1 MAKLFHRILCPI
13 DFDENSLVALDLGCK
28 LAVENEASVCL
39 MHVLALPVTSAELG
53 PVPLEPYEVLE
64 QDARAKLDRIAR
76 EHVPAGMHCEI
87 EISVG
92 TPSHSIVAAQAK
104 RGADLIVMA
113 THGRKRSAIGHF
125 ILGSVAERVVR
136 ESGCPVLVVP
146 PR

>member
-39 MHVLALPVTSAELG
+39 MYVLALPVTSAELG

-64 QDARAKLDRIAR
+64 KDARAKLDRIAR
-76 EHVPAGMHCEI
+76 EHVPAGVHCEI
-87 EISVG
+87 ETSVG

-113 THGRKRSAIGHF
+113 THGRKRSAVGHF
-125 ILGSVAERVVR
+125 LLGSVAERVVR
-136 ESGCPVLVVP
+136 EAACPVLVVP